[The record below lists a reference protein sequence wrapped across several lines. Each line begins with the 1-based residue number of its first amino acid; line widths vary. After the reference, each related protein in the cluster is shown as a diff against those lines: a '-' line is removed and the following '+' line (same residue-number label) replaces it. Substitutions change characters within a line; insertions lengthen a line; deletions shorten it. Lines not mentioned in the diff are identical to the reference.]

1 MDMEWIKTILTLL
14 PIAALIWKAALL
26 SADLKQL
33 TKEHD
38 ELSKKFH
45 ALRDDSMN
53 RLNDTLKQIEIRLT
67 KIETVLQTPRAKRKA
82 QDAMND

>member
-1 MDMEWIKTILTLL
+1 MPEWITQVIYLIPL
-14 PIAALIWKAALL
+14 AALIWEAALL

-33 TKEHD
+33 KKEHD
-38 ELSKKFH
+38 ELSSKFH
-45 ALRDDSMN
+45 KLRDDSME

-82 QDAMND
+82 QDVMNG

>member
-1 MDMEWIKTILTLL
+1 MIPEWIQQAIYLIPL
-14 PIAALIWKAALL
+14 AALIWKAALL

-33 TKEHD
+33 TKEHE

-53 RLNDTLKQIEIRLT
+53 KLNDTLKAIEIRLT
-67 KIETVLQTPRAKRKA
+67 KIETVLQTPRVKRKA
-82 QDAMND
+82 QDIVNS